1 GGATR
6 KRRPAGEFKA
16 GCLGVM
22 EEVRKYRVPVLIT
35 KKGRPV
41 AKLVPADP
49 PSTDVFG
56 CMADTVRIVGDVE
69 APVASPADW
78 TAVGGG
84 GSTRARR
91 KRVPGR
97 RQGRRRQPA
106 P

>member
-1 GGATR
+1 MKTM
-6 KRRPAGEFKA
+6 PAGEFKA
-16 GCLGVM
+16 RCLRVM